1 MLNRSFVAMRL
12 KVAGLLTALTLSLSA
27 LYASVPVQVWM
38 SADDQF
44 DLYVGDASGSTLTYI
59 GGHLGWGTPNYF
71 SFSAGSTDYLYVVA
85 RDIAAVVWGLGGY
98 VKIGT
103 GPTMPILVGNNWD
116 AAWIGHY
123 PPPNNYYMPN
133 LPTVQSWIA
142 NANANSLWAPAVSGN
157 ATPGTGLPLFYDP
170 PANTLPALGCIWQN
184 IPGTRFQQPYDMIL
198 FRYAVPE
205 PASLFA
211 LGAGLAGLALRRR
224 KK

>member
-1 MLNRSFVAMRL
+1 MMNLSILGARL

-27 LYASVPVQVWM
+27 LHATVSVQVWM

-44 DLYVGDASGSTLTYI
+44 DLYVGDATASTLTYI

-71 SFSAGSTDYLYVVA
+71 SFSANPTDYLYVVA

-103 GPTMPILVGNNWD
+103 GPTVPILAGNNWD
-116 AAWIGHY
+116 AVWIGNY
-123 PPPNNYYMPN
+123 PPPNDYYMPN
-133 LPTVQSWIA
+133 LPTVQTWIA
-142 NANANSLWAPAVSGN
+142 NANSNNLWVPAVSGT
-157 ATPGTGLPLFYDP
+157 ATPGTGLPPFYDP
-170 PANTLPALGCIWQN
+170 PTNSLPALGCIWQN
-184 IPGTRFQQPYDMIL
+184 IPGSREQQPYDMIL

-205 PASLFA
+205 PASLLA

-224 KK
+224 KR